1 SDYRRAAKCDGPPLR
16 SARPARGEQIDRR
29 NRSKKYPTSDR
40 TIANAAQSTRKVR
53 LRCDAHRA
61 LGGRRTPRR
70 PCLCPDHRH
79 AIRSEA
85 IIAALRNAMARPSDR
100 HGQLEVSKLIDGIDP
115 KSIRPVIERL
125 QTLPN
130 QREKSVYVA
139 MLIARWAEGEPLA
152 ALAYAQTTGTP

>member
-1 SDYRRAAKCDGPPLR
+1 
-16 SARPARGEQIDRR
+16 
-29 NRSKKYPTSDR
+29 
-40 TIANAAQSTRKVR
+40 
-53 LRCDAHRA
+53 
-61 LGGRRTPRR
+61 
-70 PCLCPDHRH
+70 
-79 AIRSEA
+79 EA

-152 ALAYAQTTGTP
+152 ALAYAQTTGTPSDLKRLSPRCEMRWPAPPIGTASSR